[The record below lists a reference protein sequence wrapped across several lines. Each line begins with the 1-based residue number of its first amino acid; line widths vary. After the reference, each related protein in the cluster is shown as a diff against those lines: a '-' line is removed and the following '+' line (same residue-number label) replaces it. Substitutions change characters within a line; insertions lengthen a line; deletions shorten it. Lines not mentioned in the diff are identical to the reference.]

1 MFLSI
6 TLSHTFSYESS
17 SISGRGL
24 YTVVDVLL
32 LATKYCLYLT
42 LCSGKLVEGDTRRD
56 FLAFFLSPLFLLGL
70 HLYTAACQHR
80 HWRHVFYLWD
90 TFYVSPILL
99 PQYTPFCLF
108 HQRSCP
114 KLQAISAWHFSAIA
128 TVWCLIL
135 WSVDFYTGHCGT
147 GILGIMLIYLEHR
160 FGL

>member
-1 MFLSI
+1 MCCYWLPNTVCILHSVLENWLREIPGEIFWHFFFPHYSFWDCTYIQQPVSI
-6 TLSHTFSYESS
+6 DIGGMSF
-17 SISGRGL
+17 I
-24 YTVVDVLL
+24 
-32 LATKYCLYLT
+32 
-42 LCSGKLVEGDTRRD
+42 
-56 FLAFFLSPLFLLGL
+56 
-70 HLYTAACQHR
+70 
-80 HWRHVFYLWD
+80 LWD

-108 HQRSCP
+108 HQRSCA

-135 WSVDFYTGHCGT
+135 WSVDFYTGHRGT